1 MRTQKLDEMLRLR
14 GQQARFRHRI
24 GGNRLPLVLA
34 NPDFV
39 TRVKIGAPLNDAQRE
54 TFFGGDARG
63 YVDYPAL
70 SGAAAA

>member
-1 MRTQKLDEMLRLR
+1 M
-14 GQQARFRHRI
+14 
-24 GGNRLPLVLA
+24 LA

-39 TRVKIGAPLNDAQRE
+39 TRVKTGAPLNDARRE

-70 SGAAAA
+70 SGSAAA

>member
-1 MRTQKLDEMLRLR
+1 M
-14 GQQARFRHRI
+14 
-24 GGNRLPLVLA
+24 LA

-54 TFFGGDARG
+54 TFLGGDARG

>member
-1 MRTQKLDEMLRLR
+1 MILAER
-14 GQQARFRHRI
+14 GQAPQHAS
-24 GGNRLPLVLA
+24 RLADLEAYGQMVHA

-70 SGAAAA
+70 SGAAAR